1 MSRTKDIREALDK
14 YSGSQAG
21 FFHLA
26 NDKDSAIVR
35 FLYEGEE
42 DLDWFIVHRVDVG
55 GKKRYVQCTE
65 EANCPLCQS
74 GDRPKVRLFVQLVD
88 YSDGEQLK
96 VWDRGKTTIS
106 NILGLID
113 KYADKEPLWKRRF
126 EIERH
131 GKKGDTNTTYM
142 FFPIDIEQEDI
153 DLTEED
159 LPEKQE
165 LLAEDGF
172 ILKKNIEDMKKI
184 ANGTFAVKQG
194 GEVSKRAKRD
204 NIDTF

>member
-1 MSRTKDIREALDK
+1 MGRTKDLREAVDK

-26 NDKDSAIVR
+26 NDKDSAVVR

-42 DLDWFIVHRVDVG
+42 DLDWFIVHRVDIG

-65 EANCPLCQS
+65 EPDCPLCVA
-74 GDRPKVRLFVQLVD
+74 GDKPKVRLFVQLVD

-113 KYADKEPLWKRRF
+113 KYADKEPFWRRRF

-142 FFPIDIEQEDI
+142 YFPMDVEKDDEE
-153 DLTEED
+153 LEFED

-172 ILKKNIEDMKKI
+172 VLKKNIEDMKQI
-184 ANGTFAVKQG
+184 ANGTYQVQNSG
-194 GEVSKRAKRD
+194 TVTKRAKK
-204 NIDTF
+204 NNVDTF

>member
-1 MSRTKDIREALDK
+1 MGRTKDLREAVDK

-26 NDKDSAIVR
+26 NDKDSAVVR
-35 FLYEGEE
+35 FLYKGEE
-42 DLDWFIVHRVDVG
+42 DLDWYIVHRVQIGD
-55 GKKRYVQCTE
+55 KKRYVQCTE
-65 EANCPLCQS
+65 EQDCPLCVA
-74 GDRPKVRLFVQLVD
+74 GNKPKVRLFVQLVD

-113 KYADKEPLWKRRF
+113 KYIDKEPFWKRRF

-131 GKKGDTNTTYM
+131 GKKGDTSTTYM
-142 FFPIDIEQEDI
+142 YFPIDVEKMDEE
-153 DLTEED
+153 LAVED

-165 LLAEDGF
+165 LLAENGF
-172 ILKKNIEDMKKI
+172 VLKKNIEDMKKI
-184 ANGTFAVKQG
+184 ANETYQIQNSGTVT
-194 GEVSKRAKRD
+194 KRAKKD
-204 NIDTF
+204 DMEVF